1 MADAKLTKIGLDSAV
16 ATEVAAMAT
25 ADAPVVDAPTNV
37 DPSAERRVIGVNSY
51 KAPDGSM
58 TVVTN
63 L

>member
-16 ATEVAAMAT
+16 ATEVAAMAP
-25 ADAPVVDAPTNV
+25 AGEAPAPTNV
-37 DPSAERRVIGVNSY
+37 DPSDERRVVGVSKY
-51 KAPDGSM
+51 KAPDGSI